1 MLNNKLE
8 DFYRRIKL
16 KAYFKNPK
24 NKARFTGEDTFR
36 TSTNKTWVL
45 NHNHHDIETFME
57 ATRNEI
63 QTYL

>member
-1 MLNNKLE
+1 MLNKELE

-36 TSTNKTWVL
+36 TSTNKL
-45 NHNHHDIETFME
+45 GF
-57 ATRNEI
+57 
-63 QTYL
+63 